1 MRRRRS
7 HHRFRGL
14 RRGFTL
20 LEVILALAIF
30 VGAIAV
36 LSRLLVVG
44 VENAEAAQWQS
55 QAWLI
60 AESRWSELESGIRTL
75 SDSGPYEVEEMP
87 GWQWSMQATS
97 SNLPALYNVTLIVEC
112 VTNGPGM
119 GTRIQLSRLYFDD
132 SSSTS
137 SSSTSSSSST
147 GSSSSSSGGSP

>member
-1 MRRRRS
+1 MKLGPS
-7 HHRFRGL
+7 HHRYRN
-14 RRGFTL
+14 RKRGFTL

-44 VENAEAAQWQS
+44 VENAETAQWQS

-75 SDSGPYEVEEMP
+75 NDSGPYEVEEMP
-87 GWQWSMQATS
+87 GWQWSIQATS
-97 SNLPALYNVTLIVEC
+97 SNLPSLYNVTLIVEC

-119 GTRIQLSRLYFDD
+119 GTRIQLSRFYFDD
-132 SSSTS
+132 SSS
-137 SSSTSSSSST
+137 SSTSESSSA

>member
-1 MRRRRS
+1 MKLGPS
-7 HHRFRGL
+7 HHRYRN
-14 RRGFTL
+14 RKRGFTL

-44 VENAEAAQWQS
+44 VENAETAQWQS

-75 SDSGPYEVEEMP
+75 NDSGPYEVEEMP

-132 SSSTS
+132 TSSTS
-137 SSSTSSSSST
+137 TSDSSST